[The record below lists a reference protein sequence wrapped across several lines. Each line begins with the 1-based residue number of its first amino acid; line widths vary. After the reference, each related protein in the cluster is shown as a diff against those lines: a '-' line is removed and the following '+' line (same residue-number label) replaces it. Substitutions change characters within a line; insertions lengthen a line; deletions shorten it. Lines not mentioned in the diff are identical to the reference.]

1 MTRARTTRRH
11 FLKGVGGTIVA
22 LPLLESLGARRARAQ
37 DAEAPFPKRFVTMY
51 NPNGT
56 VHASWFPTGGET
68 DFVLNEIHSPLAHH
82 RDKLLIF
89 QGIDAA
95 VTAVGPGGPHQ
106 RGIGSLF
113 TGHELLEGEFRDGC
127 GSLAGWAN
135 GISIDQAIAN
145 QIGLETPLKSLEL
158 GVRAIEADVQARI
171 SYAGPGQPLP
181 PMNDPT
187 EVYQRLFANFVS
199 APIDPDDPTD
209 QRASVLDT
217 VQSQFEHLD
226 RQLGAHDREKLG
238 QHLELV
244 RDLERRLGG
253 GTGGARAC
261 EPPTAPA
268 VLDENDENDM
278 PAVMK
283 AHLELLAVAF
293 ACDLTR
299 VASLQISTGFN
310 RIRFPWLDS
319 LSEGHSLSHTGPT
332 DEDSQAQLVQR
343 AKWHAEQL
351 AYFMDLLANIPEGDG
366 SVLDNT
372 AILWGSEVSVG
383 NTHSLTNIPY
393 LIAGSAGG
401 ALATGRFAT
410 FEGASANDLLSAVAN
425 AYGIETQTFGHPD
438 YATAPLSGV
447 LV

>member
-1 MTRARTTRRH
+1 MRSRTSRRR
-11 FLKGVGGTIVA
+11 FLKGAGGVLVA
-22 LPLLESLGARRARAQ
+22 LPLLDSLRARAQ
-37 DAEAPFPKRFVTMY
+37 EPAAQFPKRFVTMY

-68 DFVLNEIHSPLAHH
+68 DFVLNEIHQPLEHH
-82 RDKLLIF
+82 RDRLLIF
-89 QGIDAA
+89 QGVNAA
-95 VTAVGPGGPHQ
+95 VTETGPGGPHQ

-113 TGHELLEGEFRDGC
+113 TGHELLEGEFVDGC
-127 GSLAGWAN
+127 GSRAGWAN

-145 QIGLETPLKSLEL
+145 QIGLDTPLKSLEI

-187 EVYQRLFANFVS
+187 EVYERLFANFVS
-199 APIDPDDPTD
+199 VPIDPDDPTD
-209 QRASVLDT
+209 QRASVLDA
-217 VQSQFEHLD
+217 VEAQFDVLN
-226 RQLGAHDREKLG
+226 RQLGAHDRQKLE

-244 RDLERRLGG
+244 RDLERRLGS
-253 GTGGARAC
+253 GTGEASGC
-261 EPPTAPA
+261 DTPVAPA
-268 VLDENDENDM
+268 LLDPNNENDM

-310 RIRFPWLDS
+310 RIRFPWLNS
-319 LSEGHSLSHTGPT
+319 LTEGHSLSHTGAS
-332 DEDSQAQLVQR
+332 DEESLAQLVAR
-343 AKWHAEQL
+343 AKWHSEQL
-351 AYFMDLLANIPEGDG
+351 AYFMDLLAQIPEGDG

-372 AILWGSEVSVG
+372 AILWGNEVSVG
-383 NTHSLTNIPY
+383 NTHSLENIPY
-393 LIAGSAGG
+393 LIAGNAGG
-401 ALATGRFAT
+401 ALATGRFAS
-410 FEGASANDLLSAVAN
+410 FEAASANDLLSAVAN
-425 AYGIETQTFGHPD
+425 AYGIETETFGHPD
-438 YATAPLSGV
+438 YASAPLTGV

>member
-1 MTRARTTRRH
+1 MTRARTTRRR
-11 FLKGVGGTIVA
+11 FLKGAGGAIVA
-22 LPLLESLGARRARAQ
+22 LPLLDSLGPRRARAE
-37 DAEAPFPKRFVTMY
+37 DAAPFPKRFVTMY

-68 DFVLNEIHSPLAHH
+68 DFALNEIHQPLVHH
-82 RDKLLIF
+82 RDRLLIF

-95 VTAVGPGGPHQ
+95 VTATGPGGPHQ
-106 RGIGSLF
+106 RGIGALF

-127 GSLAGWAN
+127 GSFAGWAN

-187 EVYQRLFANFVS
+187 AVYQRLFANFVS
-199 APIDPDDPTD
+199 TPIDPDDPTD
-209 QRASVLDT
+209 QRGSVLDA
-217 VQSQFEHLD
+217 VQSQFELLD
-226 RQLGAHDREKLG
+226 RQLAAHDREKLG

-244 RDLERRLGG
+244 RELERRLGG
-253 GTGGARAC
+253 GPGDARTC
-261 EPPTAPA
+261 ETPLPPGE
-268 VLDENDENDM
+268 LDENDENDM
-278 PAVMK
+278 PAIMK
-283 AHLELLAVAF
+283 SHLELLAVAF

-310 RIRFPWLDS
+310 RIRFPWLES
-319 LSEGHSLSHTGPT
+319 LGEGHTLSHSGPT
-332 DEDSQAQLVQR
+332 DEDSQAQLVRR

-383 NTHSLTNIPY
+383 NTHALTNIPY
-393 LIAGSAGG
+393 LIAGNAGG
-401 ALATGRFAT
+401 TLATGRFAT
-410 FEGASANDLLSAVAN
+410 FEAASANDLLSAVAN

>member
-1 MTRARTTRRH
+1 MAHTKSTSRRH
-11 FLKGVGGTIVA
+11 FLKGAGGVVVA
-22 LPLLESLGARRARAQ
+22 LPLLDSLGGRKARAQ
-37 DAEAPFPKRFVTMY
+37 EQGPFPKRFVTMY

-56 VHASWFPTGGET
+56 VHDSWFPTGSET
-68 DFVLNEIHSPLAHH
+68 DFALAEIHQPLAHH

-89 QGIDAA
+89 QGVNAA
-95 VTAVGPGGPHQ
+95 VTEIGPGGPHQ

-113 TGHELLEGEFRDGC
+113 TGHELLEGQFVDGC
-127 GSLAGWAN
+127 GSRAGWAN

-145 QIGLETPLKSLEL
+145 HIGLDTPLKSLEI

-181 PMNDPT
+181 PMNDPAQ
-187 EVYQRLFANFVS
+187 VYQRLFANFVS
-199 APIDPDDPTD
+199 IPIDPNDPND
-209 QRASVLDT
+209 QRASVLDA
-217 VQSQFEHLD
+217 VQTQFELLE

-244 RDLERRLGG
+244 RDLERRLSGG
-253 GTGGARAC
+253 IATRAC
-261 EPPTAPA
+261 EEPLAPPA
-268 VLDENDENDM
+268 LDENDETDM

-310 RIRFPWLDS
+310 RIRFPWLGS
-319 LSEGHSLSHTGPT
+319 LGEGHSLSHSGPS
-332 DEDSQAQLVQR
+332 DENSQGQLVQR

-351 AYFMDLLANIPEGDG
+351 AYFMDLLAEIPEGEG

-372 AILWGSEVSVG
+372 AILWGTEVSAG

-393 LIAGSAGG
+393 LIAGNAGG
-401 ALATGRFAT
+401 AIATGRFAT
-410 FEGASANDLLSAVAN
+410 YEGASANDLLAAVAN
-425 AYGIETQTFGHPD
+425 AYGLETQTFGHPD

>member
-1 MTRARTTRRH
+1 MARTRTSRRH
-11 FLKGVGGTIVA
+11 FLKGAGGVLVA
-22 LPLLESLGARRARAQ
+22 LPLMDSLRARAQ
-37 DAEAPFPKRFVTMY
+37 DAGAAFPKRFVTKY

-56 VHASWFPTGGET
+56 VHDSWFPTGGET
-68 DFVLNEIHSPLAHH
+68 DFELNEIHQPLAHH
-82 RDKLLIF
+82 KDKLLIF
-89 QGIDAA
+89 QGVNAA
-95 VTAVGPGGPHQ
+95 VTEIGPGGPHQ

-113 TGHELLEGEFRDGC
+113 TGRELLEGEFRDGC
-127 GSLAGWAN
+127 GQLAGWAN

-145 QIGLETPLKSLEL
+145 QIGLDTPLKSLEL
-158 GVRAIEADVQARI
+158 GVRATEADVQARI

-187 EVYQRLFANFVS
+187 EVYQRLFDNFVS
-199 APIDPDDPTD
+199 APIDPADPTD

-217 VQSQFEHLD
+217 VKTQFELLD
-226 RQLGAHDREKLG
+226 QKLGAHDRAKLE

-253 GTGGARAC
+253 GTAMPEGQAC
-261 EPPTAPA
+261 QAPVA
-268 VLDENDENDM
+268 PDPLDAKLEDDM

-283 AHLELLAVAF
+283 AHLDLLAVAF

-319 LSEGHSLSHTGPT
+319 LGEGHSLSHSGES
-332 DEDSQAQLVQR
+332 DEDAKAQLIAR

-351 AYFMDLLANIPEGDG
+351 AYFMDLLAQIPEGEG

-372 AILWGSEVSVG
+372 AILWGNEVSQG
-383 NTHSLTNIPY
+383 NSHSLQNIPY
-393 LIAGSAGG
+393 LIAGTAGG
-401 ALATGRFAT
+401 ALATGRFAS
-410 FEGASANDLLSAVAN
+410 FESASANDLLAAVAN
-425 AYGIETQTFGHPD
+425 AYGMEMQTFGHPD

>member
-1 MTRARTTRRH
+1 
-11 FLKGVGGTIVA
+11 
-22 LPLLESLGARRARAQ
+22 
-37 DAEAPFPKRFVTMY
+37 
-51 NPNGT
+51 
-56 VHASWFPTGGET
+56 
-68 DFVLNEIHSPLAHH
+68 
-82 RDKLLIF
+82 
-89 QGIDAA
+89 
-95 VTAVGPGGPHQ
+95 
-106 RGIGSLF
+106 
-113 TGHELLEGEFRDGC
+113 
-127 GSLAGWAN
+127 
-135 GISIDQAIAN
+135 
-145 QIGLETPLKSLEL
+145 ETPLKSLEI

-181 PMNDPT
+181 PMNDPA

-199 APIDPDDPTD
+199 TPIDPNDPTD

-217 VQSQFEHLD
+217 VQSQFELLD
-226 RQLGAHDREKLG
+226 RQLAAHDREKLG

-253 GTGGARAC
+253 GTGEARNC
-261 EPPTAPA
+261 EAPMAPA
-268 VLDENDENDM
+268 ALDANDENDM

-319 LSEGHSLSHTGPT
+319 LSEGHSLSHSGPT
-332 DEDSQAQLVQR
+332 DADSQGQLVQR

-351 AYFMDLLANIPEGDG
+351 AYFMDLLAQIPEGDG

-383 NTHSLTNIPY
+383 NTHSLVNIPY
-393 LIAGSAGG
+393 LLAGSAGG
-401 ALATGRFAT
+401 ALATGRFAV
-410 FEGASANDLLSAVAN
+410 FESASANDLLSAVAN
-425 AYGIETQTFGHPD
+425 AYGIETQTFGHLD